1 MDSIVSVSSGRLRG
15 VAADGVHS
23 FRGIPFAAP
32 VGGANR
38 FLRPQPVAP
47 WVGVRTPPPTG

>member
-1 MDSIVSVSSGRLRG
+1 MDSIVSITSGALRG
-15 VAADGVHS
+15 SVADGVHS

-38 FLRPQPVAP
+38 FRRPQPVQP
-47 WVGVRTPPPTG
+47 